1 MLGSMAGH
9 GDVPNAASRCAHCV
23 EGQVFRSRT
32 TQSTCSAGT
41 FDALCRSPSRDH
53 RHLYLCV
60 QGRPFS
66 DTLFAL
72 LPPVV
77 CSRHTVVTNRPAP
90 GCRSGASTDHFATSA
105 LIRALPFF
113 HCRCVTD
120 MSVDIRW
127 EAIASGPEGH
137 ELAEKV
143 RAFIHDKFQQITLPR
158 FISSVSVHSFDF
170 GNDCPEIDI
179 KDICD
184 PLPEFYEEDDDS
196 VGDGG
201 PNDADAVSPATAS
214 AELEQVHLHQLQ
226 DRILQ
231 SQIRTRTSTA
241 PSPIIPLQ
249 HQKLPTAPAPV
260 DPARGASARGASAR
274 GASARGAS
282 ARGASAS
289 AADQLASP
297 FPRSAT
303 PGIPGGTSN
312 LGHFHL
318 PLGGLSGT
326 QTPLA
331 AVASGTPFSSNGWHN
346 FATQHFPTHF
356 RPSGFAQSQDDAPAA
371 DRPLASGSP
380 TRPSTA
386 NTAQSPGDL
395 ASPLIPS
402 SPDLL
407 PSAFGGAE
415 KGSDHLPYP
424 PLRLD
429 TAQPSDLQ
437 VVARVK
443 YAGDVRMT
451 LTVEIL
457 LDYPMPSFVGIPLK
471 LSITGITFDGV
482 AILASIKKR
491 MHFCFLSPEDAE
503 ALIGAEGPAHEELNR
518 SSVTATATGAEKRL
532 GGLLQEIRV
541 ESEIGRKENGKQVL
555 KNVSKVE
562 KFVLEQV
569 RRIFEEEF
577 VFPSFWTFLV

>member
-1 MLGSMAGH
+1 
-9 GDVPNAASRCAHCV
+9 
-23 EGQVFRSRT
+23 
-32 TQSTCSAGT
+32 
-41 FDALCRSPSRDH
+41 
-53 RHLYLCV
+53 
-60 QGRPFS
+60 
-66 DTLFAL
+66 
-72 LPPVV
+72 
-77 CSRHTVVTNRPAP
+77 
-90 GCRSGASTDHFATSA
+90 
-105 LIRALPFF
+105 
-113 HCRCVTD
+113 

-127 EAIASGPEGH
+127 DTITSGPDGQ

-170 GNDCPEIDI
+170 GKDCPEIDI

-184 PLPEFYEEDDDS
+184 PLPEFYEEDDD
-196 VGDGG
+196 GG
-201 PNDADAVSPATAS
+201 GEGGHNDADAVSPATAS
-214 AELEQVHLHQLQ
+214 AQLEQVHLHQLQ
-226 DRILQ
+226 DQILQ
-231 SQIRTRTSTA
+231 SQIRSDTSTA
-241 PSPIIPLQ
+241 ASTIPIQ
-249 HQKLPTAPAPV
+249 HQKLPKAPAPV
-260 DPARGASARGASAR
+260 DTARGASS
-274 GASARGAS
+274 
-282 ARGASAS
+282 S
-289 AADQLASP
+289 AADQLGSP

-312 LGHFHL
+312 LGYFHL
-318 PLGGLSGT
+318 PLGGISGT

-331 AVASGTPFSSNGWHN
+331 AVASGTPFSSNSLHN
-346 FATQHFPTHF
+346 LANQHFPTHF
-356 RPSGFAQSQDDAPAA
+356 TPSGFAQSQHDAPVA
-371 DRPLASGSP
+371 DRAHASGSP
-380 TRPSTA
+380 PRPSTA

-395 ASPLIPS
+395 ASPLSPS

-407 PSAFGGAE
+407 PSALGAAE
-415 KGSDHLPYP
+415 KVSDDLPYP
-424 PLRLD
+424 PLRLE

-451 LTVEIL
+451 LTAEIL

-503 ALIGAEGPAHEELNR
+503 ALIGAEGAGNEELN
-518 SSVTATATGAEKRL
+518 STFAMATTAGSEKRL